1 MAENSNIIP
10 TKTPK
15 TAIVIIPPEA
25 CQERIQRIRR
35 AHDCSLRR
43 WMPHIT
49 LLFPFRPAEDF
60 DEIEAQLQAA
70 CEAFQPFDIELT
82 EFRFFRH
89 ARNRCTVWLAP
100 EPEQLLIRFQSHLW
114 RVVPECDD
122 VRNHQG
128 GYRPHLSV
136 GQSPNISSCVT
147 LIQKLSAEWAP
158 VRFRVSDIAMIRRGD
173 PPDDVFAIDRKI
185 PLF

>member
-1 MAENSNIIP
+1 MTKTAETRPN
-10 TKTPK
+10 KTPK
-15 TAIVIIPPEA
+15 TAIVVIPPKA
-25 CQERIQRIRR
+25 CQEPIQRIRR
-35 AHDCSLRR
+35 AHDRSVRR

-49 LLFPFRPAEDF
+49 LVFPFRPVEDF
-60 DEIEAQLQAA
+60 DQLELQLRGA
-70 CEAFQPFDIELT
+70 CEEFHSFDVELT

-89 ARNRCTVWLAP
+89 ARNRCTIWLAP
-100 EPEQLLIRFQSHLW
+100 EPEQLLIRLQSTLW

-136 GQSPNISSCVT
+136 GQSPDLSSCVT
-147 LIQKLSAEWAP
+147 LIQKLSAEWTP

-173 PPDDVFAIDRKI
+173 PPDDVFAVDRR
-185 PLF
+185 LSLS